1 MSKLGH
7 MDPSTA
13 QEGDMKK
20 SPDRVTAE
28 AQRFV
33 SQEDAAARWGVSV
46 DTIRRLIAAGKITGY
61 RLNGRIIRVDV
72 AEVDAAFK
80 PIPTSGR

>member
-1 MSKLGH
+1 
-7 MDPSTA
+7 
-13 QEGDMKK
+13 MKK
-20 SPDRVTAE
+20 GSERVTGE

-33 SQEDAAARWGVSV
+33 SQEDAAARWGVHV
-46 DTIRRLIAAGKITGY
+46 DTIRRLISAGKVTGY
-61 RLNGRIIRVDV
+61 RLNNRIIRVDV